1 MNTLRNNVQLIGN
14 LGSKPEIKLLESGK
28 KIAKFSIAINE
39 KFNNAQGEKV
49 EKTDW
54 HKIICFGK
62 TAELAEMFLDKGKQ
76 VAIAGK
82 LSTRNWEDKDGNKR
96 YITEVICN
104 ELMFLGAK

>member
-14 LGSKPEIKLLESGK
+14 LGLKPEIKLFESGK

-39 KFNNAQGEKV
+39 KFTNAQGEKV

-82 LSTRNWEDKDGNKR
+82 LSTRTWDDKDGNKR

>member
-14 LGSKPEIKLLESGK
+14 LGAKPEITMLESGK
-28 KIAKFSIAINE
+28 KLAKFSIATNE
-39 KFNNAQGEKV
+39 KFTNAQGEKV

-54 HKIICFGK
+54 FNVVAWNK

-82 LSTRNWEDKDGNKR
+82 LSTRSWDDKDGNKR
-96 YITEVICN
+96 YITEIICN
-104 ELMFLGAK
+104 ELVFLGTK